1 MLESKQLSLTCPQF
15 SIFRHEF
22 LSCMLNDPSFY
33 LQELTN
39 MLENVSFDNYS
50 CQLFIW
56 SYQDD
61 QIVWDFQNKS
71 HIKNWRIYLEIS
83 HFLNKTLLLLLF
95 FPYFFPMFLTSCND
109 MPLTVMNSIFLKIC
123 AFVNKRDDLLL
134 LDLCEFCQPAT
145 EWLLWPNNYFSHLQT
160 YI

>member
-95 FPYFFPMFLTSCND
+95 FPYFFPMFLTMIKKNNQKSHSSNK
-109 MPLTVMNSIFLKIC
+109 PLFL
-123 AFVNKRDDLLL
+123 F
-134 LDLCEFCQPAT
+134 
-145 EWLLWPNNYFSHLQT
+145 WLLFFFSRNST
-160 YI
+160 YLIHIMKVLIISELL

>member
-95 FPYFFPMFLTSCND
+95 FPYFFPMFLTMIKKNNQKSHSSNK
-109 MPLTVMNSIFLKIC
+109 PLCFFFGCCFFFFQKFHIFDPHNES
-123 AFVNKRDDLLL
+123 FD
-134 LDLCEFCQPAT
+134 
-145 EWLLWPNNYFSHLQT
+145 Y
-160 YI
+160 

>member
-22 LSCMLNDPSFY
+22 LSCRLNDPSFY
-33 LQELTN
+33 LQELTS

-61 QIVWDFQNKS
+61 PIVWDFQNKS
-71 HIKNWRIYLEIS
+71 HIKNSRIYLEIS
-83 HFLNKTLLLLLF
+83 NFLNKTLLLLLF
-95 FPYFFPMFLTSCND
+95 CPYFFPMFLTMIKKNPQKSHSSNK
-109 MPLTVMNSIFLKIC
+109 PLRFFVFFFRNSTYLIHIMKVLIISE
-123 AFVNKRDDLLL
+123 LL
-134 LDLCEFCQPAT
+134 
-145 EWLLWPNNYFSHLQT
+145 
-160 YI
+160 

>member
-95 FPYFFPMFLTSCND
+95 SPYFFPMFLTMIKKNNQKSHSSNK
-109 MPLTVMNSIFLKIC
+109 PLCFFFGCCFFFQKFHIFDPHNES
-123 AFVNKRDDLLL
+123 FD
-134 LDLCEFCQPAT
+134 
-145 EWLLWPNNYFSHLQT
+145 Y
-160 YI
+160 

>member
-22 LSCMLNDPSFY
+22 LFCMLNDPSFY

-95 FPYFFPMFLTSCND
+95 FPYFFPMFLTMIKKNNQKSHSSNK
-109 MPLTVMNSIFLKIC
+109 PLCFFFGCCFFFQKFHIFDPHNES
-123 AFVNKRDDLLL
+123 FD
-134 LDLCEFCQPAT
+134 
-145 EWLLWPNNYFSHLQT
+145 Y
-160 YI
+160 

>member
-61 QIVWDFQNKS
+61 QIVWDLQNKS

-95 FPYFFPMFLTSCND
+95 FPYFFPMFLTMIKKNNQKSHSSNK
-109 MPLTVMNSIFLKIC
+109 PLCFFFGCCFFSRNSTYLIHIMKVLIISE
-123 AFVNKRDDLLL
+123 LL
-134 LDLCEFCQPAT
+134 
-145 EWLLWPNNYFSHLQT
+145 
-160 YI
+160 